1 MGIRDV
7 GPDKETKPDPVEVV
21 DVTEKPVPFLRP
33 LDWIATTLRSFRERP
48 LPGTYSTE
56 ARPTFDLF
64 GTSMLEQ
71 YGVESIAGGVG
82 NLEVFGAKIS
92 GTSWRQ
98 YLSVA
103 VVHDDGAA
111 SHEIRFTRIVQD
123 DTLGFPA
130 IAFAVSDPLATGE
143 FFTARN
149 VSVPPEG
156 RISAR
161 LDAIGAGAQ
170 MTLTTL
176 FVEMDVGEPYGNIS

>member
-1 MGIRDV
+1 MGVRDV
-7 GPDKETKPDPVEVV
+7 GPNKEVKREPIEVV

-64 GTSMLEQ
+64 GTAKLEE

-82 NLEVFGAKIS
+82 NLEVFGAKVARDR
-92 GTSWRQ
+92 WRQ

-111 SHEIRFTRIVQD
+111 THQIRFTRIVQD
-123 DTLGFPA
+123 DVLGFPA
-130 IAFAVSDPLATGE
+130 IAFEVSGDLAAAE
-143 FFTARN
+143 FFSARN

-161 LDAIGAGAQ
+161 LDAIAAGAQ

-176 FVEMDVGEPYGNIS
+176 FVEFDLGEPYGSIS